1 MQYDFSERV
10 EVSAVEVYWF
20 DDTGAGQCRVPAS
33 WVLQYV
39 DGGVWKPVRDASGLC
54 VARDT
59 WNRTEFMPVR
69 TGALRLSVQLQDGF
83 SGGMLEWKVE
93 E

>member
-1 MQYDFSERV
+1 M
-10 EVSAVEVYWF
+10 
-20 DDTGAGQCRVPAS
+20 
-33 WVLQYV
+33 
-39 DGGVWKPVRDASGLC
+39 RDASGFG